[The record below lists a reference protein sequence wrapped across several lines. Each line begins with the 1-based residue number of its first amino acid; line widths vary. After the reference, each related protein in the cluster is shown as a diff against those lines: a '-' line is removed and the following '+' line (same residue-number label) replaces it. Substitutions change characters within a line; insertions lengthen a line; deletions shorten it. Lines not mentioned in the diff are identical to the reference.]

1 MRGLTIF
8 GAESDTLW
16 GEVWVS
22 FGHGLISWRS
32 PCPPNRALRALEG
45 ILNGHGLSVK
55 NRPCPKGQQSLPKAD
70 GHRRRE
76 VQEAVLEEVFA
87 GGLGFVGAGLG
98 EARAVSGRSYSS
110 SSEPR

>member
-55 NRPCPKGQQSLPKAD
+55 NRPCPKDQQSLPKAD

-76 VQEAVLEEVFA
+76 VQKAVLEEVFA

-98 EARAVSGRSYSS
+98 EARAVSDRSYSS
-110 SSEPR
+110 SVEPR